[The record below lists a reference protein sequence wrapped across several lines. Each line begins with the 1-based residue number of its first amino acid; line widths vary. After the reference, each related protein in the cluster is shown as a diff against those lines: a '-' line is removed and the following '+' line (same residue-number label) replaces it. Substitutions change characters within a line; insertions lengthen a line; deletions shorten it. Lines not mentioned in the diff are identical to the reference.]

1 MSLYLKAT
9 RKGRIPSYRGGQ
21 PIPYRTWTER
31 VTDPVLCR
39 SGWHA
44 CRWEDVPAHLSEELW
59 VCELDGTVIE
69 GDDKVVA
76 ERLRIVRKVNLSD
89 RDLRLFAADCAEAAL
104 HHFEDRYPD
113 DDRPRL
119 AIQAARDY
127 ANGLISRTKLSAAR
141 SAAWSAADSAAWSAA
156 WSAADSAAWS
166 AARSAAWSAAWSA
179 ARSAADSA
187 AWSAARSAQ
196 TDNLLVNYAHLDPAD
211 FAHRSST

>member
-21 PIPYRTWTER
+21 PIPYRTC
-31 VTDPVLCR
+31 TDPVLCR

-89 RDLRLFAADCAEAAL
+89 RDLRLFAADCAEAVL
-104 HHFEDRYPD
+104 HHFEDRHPD

-127 ANGLISRTKLSAAR
+127 ANGLIDA
-141 SAAWSAADSAAWSAA
+141 
-156 WSAADSAAWS
+156 
-166 AARSAAWSAAWSA
+166 A

-187 AWSAARSAQ
+187 ADSAARLAAYLAAHSAARSAARSAACSAADSAARSAACSAACSAADWAQ